1 MAHLFRYMYL
11 SKGRFSLLE
20 GKCLVNCVHIYTM
33 EMWGSGGM
41 SPEEFSKLLQ
51 TKFLESLKFLVNM
64 IEEVE
69 MGMDLKMLFLKL
81 R

>member
-1 MAHLFRYMYL
+1 
-11 SKGRFSLLE
+11 
-20 GKCLVNCVHIYTM
+20 M